1 MADQRRRLL
10 TYVGLVTVIV
20 LGYTLVYNWGMTAF
34 ENRPKGLLHSLEI
47 VVQTFTTTGYGEDAP
62 WASAE
67 MKLLMVAMQF
77 TGVFMIFLALPLFV
91 APWVEERL
99 QTTIPTSIDDV
110 TGHVVLCELTARGEA
125 LIDELESWD
134 REYVVI
140 EPDRDRAATL
150 REQEIRVIHGD
161 PESTKTLRN
170 AAVPSAD
177 TVVADAADERNAS
190 IVLAAREVSDA
201 VRIVA
206 FAENPQMTDYLTYAG
221 ADEVFTPHHLLG
233 ESLANR
239 VQTAITTELG
249 ETVEIG
255 TDFELVELAI
265 QDGCPVDSIELKE
278 SGIRERTGAN
288 VIGIWRDG
296 EFESPPNPDAR
307 LDSDTI
313 LLVAGSEPQL
323 ESLKQLVMA
332 EDRGR
337 GRRSVVIAGH
347 GEVGSTVL
355 HSLAKGR
362 IESTVIDKH
371 DDPRVDVV
379 GDASRA
385 ETLEAA
391 GVESA
396 ETLILTLGEDN
407 VTMLATLVARELNP
421 DLEILAR
428 AEEAESI
435 SKVYRA
441 GADYVLALAT
451 VSGRMIASVVLDEEV
466 MSPDIQIQVVRT
478 AAPELVGDS
487 LDGAS
492 IRARTGC
499 TVVAVER
506 TGDVLTDLDPGM
518 VIETDDT
525 LVVAGTDEAI
535 NQFNEIA
542 Q

>member
-1 MADQRRRLL
+1 MVDQRRRLV
-10 TYVGLVTVIV
+10 TYVGLVIVIV
-20 LGYTLVYNWGMTAF
+20 LGYTLLYDWGMATF
-34 ENRPKGLLHSLEI
+34 ENRPKGFVHSLGI

-62 WASAE
+62 WLSTQ
-67 MKLLMVAMQF
+67 MKLLMVTMQF

-99 QTTIPTSIDDV
+99 QTTIPTTVSNLQN
-110 TGHVVLCELTARGEA
+110 HVVLCELSSRGEA
-125 LIDELESWD
+125 LIDELDSWD
-134 REYVVI
+134 REYVVV
-140 EPDRDRAATL
+140 ESDRGRVETL
-150 REQEIRVIHGD
+150 RERGLSVIHGD
-161 PESTKTLRN
+161 PESTETLRN
-170 AAVPSAD
+170 ASVPTAD
-177 TVVADAADERNAS
+177 TLVADASDEVNAS
-190 IVLAAREVSDA
+190 IVLAAREVSND

-206 FAENPQMTDYLTYAG
+206 FAENPEMGDYLTFAG

-239 VQTAITTELG
+239 VRTAITTELG

-265 QDGCPVDSIELKE
+265 QDGCPVDGTKLNE

-288 VIGIWRDG
+288 VIGLWRDG
-296 EFESPPNPDAR
+296 DFESPPNPDAD

-313 LLVAGSEPQL
+313 MLVAGSESQL
-323 ESLKQLVMA
+323 ESLKRLTVS
-332 EDRGR
+332 EDRER
-337 GRRSVVIAGH
+337 ERRSVVIAGY
-347 GEVGSTVL
+347 GEVGATVKEA
-355 HSLAKGR
+355 LANGLVDL
-362 IESTVIDKH
+362 TVIDIE
-371 DDPRVDVV
+371 DAPGVDVL
-379 GDASRA
+379 GDASDA
-385 ETLEAA
+385 DVLTEA
-391 GVESA
+391 GIGSA
-396 ETLILTLGEDN
+396 QTLILTLGEDN

-421 DLEILAR
+421 DIEILAR

-435 SKVYRA
+435 GKVYRA

-478 AAPELVGDS
+478 AAPSLVGKS
-487 LDGAS
+487 LDGAA

-506 TGDVLTDLDPGM
+506 DGNVLTDIDPGF
-518 VIETDDT
+518 VLESDDT
-525 LVVAGTDEAI
+525 LVVAGTDESI
-535 NQFNEIA
+535 NRFNEIA

>member
-10 TYVGLVTVIV
+10 TYVGLVIVIV
-20 LGYTLVYNWGMTAF
+20 LGYTLVYNWGMSTF
-34 ENRPKGLLHSLEI
+34 EGRPKGLLHSLEI

-62 WASAE
+62 WASAQ

-91 APWVEERL
+91 APWVEARL
-99 QTTIPTSIDDV
+99 QTTIPTSVEQMTD
-110 TGHVVLCELTARGEA
+110 HVVLCALSARGEA
-125 LIDELESWD
+125 LIDELESWERD
-134 REYVVI
+134 YVVI
-140 EPDRDRAATL
+140 EPDRERAATL
-150 REQEIRVIHGD
+150 REQAIRVIHGD
-161 PESTKTLRN
+161 PESTTTLRN
-170 AAVPSAD
+170 AAVHEAD

-190 IVLAAREVSDA
+190 IVLAAREVSDM

-206 FAENPQMTDYLTYAG
+206 FAENPEMTDYLTYAG

-239 VQTAITTELG
+239 VQTAISTELG

-265 QDGCPVDSIELKE
+265 QDDCPVDSIALKE

-296 EFESPPNPDAR
+296 AFESPPDPEAK
-307 LDSDTI
+307 LDSDAI
-313 LLVAGSEPQL
+313 LLVAGSEVQL
-323 ESLKQLVMA
+323 ESLKQLTMA
-332 EDRGR
+332 EARGE

-355 HSLAKGR
+355 AALAEGR
-362 IESTVIDKH
+362 IESTVIDTR

-385 ETLEAA
+385 ETLVEA
-391 GVESA
+391 GVKSA

-428 AEEAESI
+428 AEEAESV

-478 AAPELVGDS
+478 AAPKLVGDS
-487 LDGAS
+487 LDGAA
-492 IRARTGC
+492 IRARTGS

-506 TGDVLTDLDPGM
+506 NGDVLTDLDPGM
-518 VIETDDT
+518 VIEADDT

-535 NQFNEIA
+535 NQFNELA